1 MLVRTALTG
10 ACCALVL
17 AGITGC
23 QGDDVQP
30 EGARLQETGK
40 APTPAP
46 GAALAIRK
54 AADVTTSAK
63 SSRTRTTMTMQ
74 SDRRVVTLT
83 GEGTFDYVRHVGSLT
98 IDAPKD
104 SGIAGPLQEIL
115 TPDALYMKNAA
126 PGIPKDKW
134 IKLSIAGLGDGNLVS
149 GGGTDP
155 GTSFEILRGVNDD
168 VVLVG
173 TEKLGNDTVRHYKGT
188 LDIRKAHDLTP
199 PEVRGPL
206 AAALKTFDKAPIP
219 FDAYLDETGR
229 LRKVEEQFA
238 FLMGPSDGAKPA
250 PTTKVVSGAEL
261 YDFGVRVDVTVPA
274 EKDIYVPPAPS
285 TPPAKASGAPAPT
298 GKRG

>member
-17 AGITGC
+17 AVTGC
-23 QGDDVQP
+23 QGDDVRSQSAP
-30 EGARLQETGK
+30 VQGTGK
-40 APTPAP
+40 APAP
-46 GAALAIRK
+46 DPGPALAIRK

-74 SDRRVVTLT
+74 SDQRIIKLT

-98 IDAPKD
+98 IETPKD

-115 TPDALYMKNAA
+115 TPDALYMKNAS

-134 IKLSIAGLGDGNLVS
+134 VRLPIAGLGDGNLVS

-155 GTSFEILRGVNDD
+155 GTSFEMLRGVNDD
-168 VVLVG
+168 VVFVG
-173 TEKLGNDTVRHYKGT
+173 TEKVGNDTVRHYKGT

-206 AAALKTFDKAPIP
+206 AAALKTFEGAPIP
-219 FDAYLDETGR
+219 FDAYLDEAGR

-238 FLMGPSDGAKPA
+238 FLMGRGDGGQAAPAAK
-250 PTTKVVSGAEL
+250 VISGAEL
-261 YDFGVRVDVTVPA
+261 YEFGVAVDVAVPA
-274 EKDIYVPPAPS
+274 EKDLYVSPA
-285 TPPAKASGAPAPT
+285 PPAKASGVPTPT

>member
-17 AGITGC
+17 AGVAGC

-30 EGARLQETGK
+30 QGAQVKGSG
-40 APTPAP
+40 
-46 GAALAIRK
+46 GAASGGPSNAVAAVRK
-54 AADVTTSAK
+54 AADVTTGAK

-74 SDRRVVTLT
+74 SDNRVVKLT
-83 GEGTFDYVRHVGSLT
+83 GQGMFDYVRHIGSLT
-98 IDAPKD
+98 VDAPKD

-115 TPDALYMKNAA
+115 TPDALYMKNGS

-134 IKLSIAGLGDGNLVS
+134 VRLAIDGLADGNLVS

-173 TEKLGNDTVRHYKGT
+173 TEKLGPDTVRHYKGT
-188 LDIRKAHDLTP
+188 LDIRKAHDLTA

-206 AAALKTFDKAPIP
+206 AAALKTFDGAPIP
-219 FDAYLDETGR
+219 FDAYLDDAGR
-229 LRKVEEQFA
+229 LRRVEESFV
-238 FLMGPSDGAKPA
+238 FVMGPDEAKSA
-250 PTTKVVSGAEL
+250 PTTKVLSAAEL
-261 YDFGVRVDVTVPA
+261 YDFGVVVDVKPPEA
-274 EKDIYVPPAPS
+274 KDIYVSPAPPVAPPS
-285 TPPAKASGAPAPT
+285 APAK
-298 GKRG
+298 RG

>member
-17 AGITGC
+17 AGATAC
-23 QGDDVQP
+23 EGDDAQP
-30 EGARLQETGK
+30 QGAQVKGGE
-40 APTPAP
+40 
-46 GAALAIRK
+46 AANGPSDAVLAVRR

-63 SSRTRTTMTMQ
+63 SSRTRTAMTME
-74 SDRRVVTLT
+74 SADRVVKLT
-83 GEGTFDYVRHVGSLT
+83 GEGLFDYVRHIGSLT
-98 IDAPKD
+98 VDAPKD

-115 TPDALYMKNAA
+115 TPEALYMKNAS

-134 IKLSIAGLGDGNLVS
+134 VRVAIDGLADGNLVS

-173 TEKLGNDTVRHYKGT
+173 TEKLGADTVRHYKGT

-206 AAALKTFDKAPIP
+206 AAALKTFDGAPIP
-219 FDAYLDETGR
+219 FDAYLDDAGR

-238 FLMGPSDGAKPA
+238 FVMGPEDGPTAK
-250 PTTKVVSGAEL
+250 VHSSAEL
-261 YDFGVRVDVTVPA
+261 YDFGVAVDVKP
-274 EKDIYVPPAPS
+274 
-285 TPPAKASGAPAPT
+285 PT
-298 GKRG
+298 GKDLYVAPSPAGTPTKRG